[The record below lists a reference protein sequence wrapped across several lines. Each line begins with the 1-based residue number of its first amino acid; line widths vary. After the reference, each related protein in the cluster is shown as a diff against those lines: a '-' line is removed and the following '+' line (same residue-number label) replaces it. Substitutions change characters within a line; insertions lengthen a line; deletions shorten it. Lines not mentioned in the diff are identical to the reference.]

1 MRNGMYLSEKA
12 AGEAGKGIIEISTN
26 PMEDST
32 CLENPK
38 FLYGYYDPEETFGNR
53 SYAKFYGVDAVYIY
67 NESAG
72 GGLGK

>member
-1 MRNGMYLSEKA
+1 
-12 AGEAGKGIIEISTN
+12 
-26 PMEDST
+26 MEDST